1 MGREPYVIQQK
12 ELMDRIAGSIR
23 RLVES
28 GTPTYNISSFPDLP
42 GYLYPLV
49 VAVIHDSTPPDCVPV
64 TINGETF
71 HIRTEPTPNAA
82 ARFRYSQEDL
92 EAMRQKLAELDCPID
107 VQVIR
112 S

>member
-1 MGREPYVIQQK
+1 MIIY
-12 ELMDRIAGSIR
+12 DSI
-23 RLVES
+23 
-28 GTPTYNISSFPDLP
+28 
-42 GYLYPLV
+42 
-49 VAVIHDSTPPDCVPV
+49 PPDCVPV
-64 TINGETF
+64 TIDGITF
-71 HIRTEPTPNAA
+71 HIRVVPTPDAA